1 MLLKILLFH
10 NHFVSLALATTVSA
24 VIFALPLS
32 KLNAQTPTTGG
43 AITLRSDVQESN
55 SETGIITARGNVKI
69 NYPARGIQATAA
81 QAQYYSRER
90 RLILTG
96 NVYVLQQGNSMR
108 AETMTYLIDEGRFI
122 ATPKSDRQV
131 ESTYIVQDASPVKQ
145 PQ

>member
-43 AITLRSDVQESN
+43 EITLRSDVQESN

-69 NYPARGIQATAA
+69 NY
-81 QAQYYSRER
+81 
-90 RLILTG
+90 
-96 NVYVLQQGNSMR
+96 VYVLQQGNSMR